1 MMVIYSDLVEEAD
14 ILFFIKISILI
25 NSKGNKETLKVT
37 LRFKLLEGI
46 VKELVLV
53 KTHSK
58 RCLLEMQMEK
68 ITLCA
73 T

>member
-1 MMVIYSDLVEEAD
+1 MLIYSDLVEEAER
-14 ILFFIKISILI
+14 IFFFTKITILI

-37 LRFKLLEGI
+37 LRFKLLEGT

-58 RCLLEMQMEK
+58 DMFCGAR
-68 ITLCA
+68 T
-73 T
+73 

>member
-1 MMVIYSDLVEEAD
+1 MVIYSDLVEEAER
-14 ILFFIKISILI
+14 IFFTKISVLI

-37 LRFKLLEGI
+37 LRFKLLEGT

-68 ITLCA
+68 
-73 T
+73 